1 MIKHKMRTE
10 DIAYGGI
17 VQSWECTPA
26 MYLPCRNRETLDL
39 QAQPESVVRRGLC
52 SKSGGNVDVCK
63 TCPGGCRFG
72 AEMMRRSAT

>member
-17 VQSWECTPA
+17 VQNWERTPG
-26 MYLPCRNRETLDL
+26 MYLPCGERETLDL
-39 QAQPESVVRRGLC
+39 QALPESVVRRGLC
-52 SKSGGNVDVCK
+52 AKSGGSVEVCK

-72 AEMMRRSAT
+72 AEMMRRSTT